1 MEDDYSVADACL
13 ISPWA
18 KPMIKQFPKTRAE
31 KGFTL
36 IELLLSL
43 SLGSMLFIVLLQL
56 IGADLRLGNSM
67 ASRLRESAQQRQ
79 TLELIRGELA
89 IGFGW
94 EVDPVISRRWSCGMA
109 GRQPVLA
116 ISLDPSN
123 ILDSTQTI
131 VYSVGT
137 APSAIWR
144 GQVLMR
150 CGPAYGLDGAIRQGG
165 KAQNRVL
172 IDGLP
177 KEGLGFQARQDPQSK
192 VLHLALE
199 QAVNGGSGR
208 LRSVAVF

>member
-1 MEDDYSVADACL
+1 MFKRLSE
-13 ISPWA
+13 
-18 KPMIKQFPKTRAE
+18 TRAE
-31 KGFTL
+31 NGFTL

-43 SLGSMLFIVLLQL
+43 SLGSLLFVVLLQL
-56 IGADLRLGNSM
+56 IGADLRLGNNM

-89 IGFGW
+89 IGSGW
-94 EVDPVISRRWSCGMA
+94 EVDPAISQQWPCGMA

-116 ISLDPSN
+116 IGLDGS
-123 ILDSTQTI
+123 DSRASAQTI
-131 VYSVGT
+131 VYSVGA

-150 CGPAYGLDGAIRQGG
+150 CGPAYGLDGVIRPGG
-165 KAQNRVL
+165 QAQNRVL

-199 QAVNGGSGR
+199 QAVNGGSDH
-208 LRSVAVF
+208 LRSAAVF

>member
-1 MEDDYSVADACL
+1 MVNDYLVAVACL
-13 ISPWA
+13 MPPWA
-18 KPMIKQFPKTRAE
+18 KPMIKRLPKTRAE
-31 KGFTL
+31 IGFTL

-43 SLGSMLFIVLLQL
+43 SLGSLLFVVLLQL
-56 IGADLRLGNSM
+56 IGADLRLGKSM

-89 IGFGW
+89 MGSGW
-94 EVDPVISRRWSCGMA
+94 EVDPTPSHQWSCGMA

-123 ILDSTQTI
+123 TEASSQTI
-131 VYSVGT
+131 VYSVGA

-150 CGPAYGLDGAIRQGG
+150 CGPAYGLDGAIRPGG
-165 KAQNRVL
+165 QAQNRVL
-172 IDGLP
+172 IDGLS

-208 LRSVAVF
+208 LRSAAVF

>member
-1 MEDDYSVADACL
+1 
-13 ISPWA
+13 
-18 KPMIKQFPKTRAE
+18 MIKRIPETRAE

-43 SLGSMLFIVLLQL
+43 SLGSLLFVVLLQL
-56 IGADLRLGNSM
+56 IGADLRLGNTM
-67 ASRLRESAQQRQ
+67 ASRLRESAQQRR
-79 TLELIRGELA
+79 TLELIRDELA
-89 IGFGW
+89 IGSGW
-94 EVDPVISRRWSCGMA
+94 EVDPVISNQWPCGMA

-116 ISLDPSN
+116 IGMDGSN
-123 ILDSTQTI
+123 SEVSAQTI
-131 VYSVGT
+131 VYSVGA

-150 CGPAYGLDGAIRQGG
+150 CGPAYGLDGAIRPEG

-199 QAVNGGSGR
+199 QESLAGSSR
-208 LRSVAVF
+208 LRSAAVF

>member
-1 MEDDYSVADACL
+1 
-13 ISPWA
+13 
-18 KPMIKQFPKTRAE
+18 
-31 KGFTL
+31 
-36 IELLLSL
+36 
-43 SLGSMLFIVLLQL
+43 MLFVVLLQL

-89 IGFGW
+89 IGSGW
-94 EVDPVISRRWSCGMA
+94 EVDPTPSHQWTCGMA

-116 ISLDPSN
+116 IGLDSRN
-123 ILDSTQTI
+123 SQASTQTI
-131 VYSVGT
+131 VYSVGA

-150 CGPAYGLDGAIRQGG
+150 CGPAYGLDGVIRPEG

-177 KEGLGFQARQDPQSK
+177 KEGLGFQARQDAHSR
-192 VLHLALE
+192 VLHLELE
-199 QAVNGGSGR
+199 QESLAGSSR
-208 LRSVAVF
+208 LRSAAVF

>member
-1 MEDDYSVADACL
+1 V
-13 ISPWA
+13 
-18 KPMIKQFPKTRAE
+18 

-43 SLGSMLFIVLLQL
+43 SLGSMLFVVLLQM
-56 IGADLRLGNSM
+56 IGADLRLGTSM
-67 ASRLRESAQQRQ
+67 ASRLRESAQQRR

-89 IGFGW
+89 IGSSW
-94 EVDPVISRRWSCGMA
+94 TVDPAVSHQWPCGIA

-116 ISLDPSN
+116 ISLDSSN
-123 ILDSTQTI
+123 SLASAQAI
-131 VYSVGT
+131 VYSVGA

-150 CGPAYGLDGAIRQGG
+150 CGPAYGLDGVIRPGG

-177 KEGLGFQARQDPQSK
+177 QEGLGFQARQDPHSK

-199 QAVNGGSGR
+199 QAVNDGSGR

>member
-1 MEDDYSVADACL
+1 MSL
-13 ISPWA
+13 RA
-18 KPMIKQFPKTRAE
+18 KSMIKYLPAPRAE

-43 SLGSMLFIVLLQL
+43 SLGSLLFVVILQL

-67 ASRLRESAQQRQ
+67 ASRLRELAQQRQ

-89 IGFGW
+89 IGSGW
-94 EVDPVISRRWSCGMA
+94 EVDPTPSHQWSCGMA
-109 GRQPVLA
+109 GRLPVLA
-116 ISLDPSN
+116 IGLDGS
-123 ILDSTQTI
+123 DSRASAQTI
-131 VYSVGT
+131 VYSVGA
-137 APSAIWR
+137 APSPIWR

-150 CGPAYGLDGAIRQGG
+150 CGPAYGLDGVIRPDG

-208 LRSVAVF
+208 LRSNAVF

>member
-1 MEDDYSVADACL
+1 MEDVYSVAVACL

-43 SLGSMLFIVLLQL
+43 SLGSMLFVVLLQL

-94 EVDPVISRRWSCGMA
+94 EVDPTPSHQWSCRMA

-123 ILDSTQTI
+123 SLASTQTI
-131 VYSVGT
+131 VYSVGA
-137 APSAIWR
+137 APSPIWR

-150 CGPAYGLDGAIRQGG
+150 CGPAYGLDGVIRQGG

-177 KEGLGFQARQDPQSK
+177 KEGLGFQARQDSQSK

-199 QAVNGGSGR
+199 QAVNGGSGH
-208 LRSVAVF
+208 LRSAAVF

>member
-1 MEDDYSVADACL
+1 
-13 ISPWA
+13 
-18 KPMIKQFPKTRAE
+18 MIKRIPATRVE

-43 SLGSMLFIVLLQL
+43 SLGSMLFVVLLQL

-89 IGFGW
+89 IGSGW
-94 EVDPVISRRWSCGMA
+94 EVDPTPSHQWTCGMA

-116 ISLDPSN
+116 IGLDSRN
-123 ILDSTQTI
+123 SQASTQTI
-131 VYSVGT
+131 VYSVGA

-150 CGPAYGLDGAIRQGG
+150 CGPAYGLDGVIRPEG

-177 KEGLGFQARQDPQSK
+177 KEGLGFQARQDAHSR
-192 VLHLALE
+192 VLHLELE
-199 QAVNGGSGR
+199 QESLVGSSR
-208 LRSVAVF
+208 LRSAAVF

>member
-1 MEDDYSVADACL
+1 ML
-13 ISPWA
+13 
-18 KPMIKQFPKTRAE
+18 KRFPKTRAE
-31 KGFTL
+31 NGFTL

-43 SLGSMLFIVLLQL
+43 SLGSLLFVVLLQL
-56 IGADLRLGNSM
+56 IGADLRLGNNM

-89 IGFGW
+89 MGSGW
-94 EVDPVISRRWSCGMA
+94 EIDPTPSHQWSCGMA

-116 ISLDPSN
+116 IGLDGS
-123 ILDSTQTI
+123 DSRASAQTI
-131 VYSVGT
+131 VYSVGS

-150 CGPAYGLDGAIRQGG
+150 CGPAYGLDGVIRPGG

-208 LRSVAVF
+208 LRSAAVF

>member
-1 MEDDYSVADACL
+1 
-13 ISPWA
+13 
-18 KPMIKQFPKTRAE
+18 MIKRIPETRAE

-36 IELLLSL
+36 IELMLSL
-43 SLGSMLFIVLLQL
+43 SLGSILFVVLLQL

-67 ASRLRESAQQRQ
+67 ASRLRESAQQRH

-89 IGFGW
+89 IGSGW
-94 EVDPVISRRWSCGMA
+94 TVDPISSQQWSCGMA
-109 GRQPVLA
+109 GRRPVLA
-116 ISLDPSN
+116 ISLDSYN
-123 ILDSTQTI
+123 TQVSSSTI
-131 VYSVGT
+131 VYSVGA
-137 APSAIWR
+137 APSPIWR

-150 CGPAYGLDGAIRQGG
+150 CGPAYGLDGVIRPDG

-177 KEGLGFQARQDPQSK
+177 KKGLGFQARQDSYSK

-199 QAVNGGSGR
+199 QVAGGGSGR

>member
-1 MEDDYSVADACL
+1 
-13 ISPWA
+13 
-18 KPMIKQFPKTRAE
+18 MIKRLPETRAE

-36 IELLLSL
+36 IELLLSI
-43 SLGSMLFIVLLQL
+43 SLGSMLFVVLLQL
-56 IGADLRLGNSM
+56 IGADLRFGNSM
-67 ASRLRESAQQRQ
+67 ASRLRESAQQRR

-89 IGFGW
+89 IGSGW
-94 EVDPVISRRWSCGMA
+94 TVDPVSSQQWSCGMA
-109 GRQPVLA
+109 GRRPVLA
-116 ISLDPSN
+116 ISLDSYN
-123 ILDSTQTI
+123 TQVSSQTI

-150 CGPAYGLDGAIRQGG
+150 CGPAYGLDGVIRPDG

-177 KEGLGFQARQDPQSK
+177 KEDLGFQARLDPQSK

-199 QAVNGGSGR
+199 QESLAGLSR
-208 LRSVAVF
+208 LRTAAVF

>member
-1 MEDDYSVADACL
+1 
-13 ISPWA
+13 
-18 KPMIKQFPKTRAE
+18 MIKQLPKTRAE

-36 IELLLSL
+36 IELLLSI
-43 SLGSMLFIVLLQL
+43 SLGSMLFVVMLQL

-67 ASRLRESAQQRQ
+67 ASRLRELAQQRR

-89 IGFGW
+89 TGSGW
-94 EVDPVISRRWSCGMA
+94 EVDPVSSQQWSCGMA
-109 GRQPVLA
+109 GRRPVLA
-116 ISLDPSN
+116 ISLDSYN
-123 ILDSTQTI
+123 TQVSSQTI
-131 VYSVGT
+131 VYSVGA

-150 CGPAYGLDGAIRQGG
+150 CGPAYGLDGVIRPDG

-177 KEGLGFQARQDPQSK
+177 KEDLGFQARLDPQSK

-199 QAVNGGSGR
+199 QESLAGSSR
-208 LRSVAVF
+208 LRTAAVF

>member
-1 MEDDYSVADACL
+1 
-13 ISPWA
+13 
-18 KPMIKQFPKTRAE
+18 MIKRLPETRAE

-43 SLGSMLFIVLLQL
+43 SLGSMLFVVLLQL
-56 IGADLRLGNSM
+56 IGADLRLGNSW
-67 ASRLRESAQQRQ
+67 A
-79 TLELIRGELA
+79 
-89 IGFGW
+89 
-94 EVDPVISRRWSCGMA
+94 VDPAPSHQGSCGLA

-116 ISLDPSN
+116 ISLYSS
-123 ILDSTQTI
+123 STEVSSRVI
-131 VYSVGT
+131 VYSVGA

-144 GQVLMR
+144 GKVLMR
-150 CGPAYGLDGAIRQGG
+150 CGPAYGLDGVIRPDG

-177 KEGLGFQARQDPQSK
+177 KEGLGFQARQDPHSK

-199 QAVNGGSGR
+199 QSVNDGSGR

>member
-1 MEDDYSVADACL
+1 
-13 ISPWA
+13 
-18 KPMIKQFPKTRAE
+18 MIKRIPETRVD

-43 SLGSMLFIVLLQL
+43 SLGSLLFVVMLQL
-56 IGADLRLGNSM
+56 IGADLRLGNTM
-67 ASRLRESAQQRQ
+67 ASRLRQSAQQQR

-89 IGFGW
+89 IGSGW
-94 EVDPVISRRWSCGMA
+94 EVDPAMSQQWPCGMA

-116 ISLDPSN
+116 IG
-123 ILDSTQTI
+123 LDSSHSQVSAQNI
-131 VYSVGT
+131 VYSVGA

-150 CGPAYGLDGAIRQGG
+150 CGPAYGLDGVIRPGG

-172 IDGLP
+172 MDGLP
-177 KEGLGFQARQDPQSK
+177 KDGLGFQARQDPHSR

-199 QAVNGGSGR
+199 QESLAGSSR
-208 LRSVAVF
+208 LRSAAVF

>member
-1 MEDDYSVADACL
+1 
-13 ISPWA
+13 
-18 KPMIKQFPKTRAE
+18 MIKQLPKTRAE
-31 KGFTL
+31 NGFTL

-56 IGADLRLGNSM
+56 IGADLRLGSSM
-67 ASRLRESAQQRQ
+67 ASRLRESAQQRR

-89 IGFGW
+89 IGSGW
-94 EVDPVISRRWSCGMA
+94 EVDPAMSQQWPCGMA

-116 ISLDPSN
+116 IG
-123 ILDSTQTI
+123 LDSSHSMASALTI
-131 VYSVGT
+131 VYSVGS
-137 APSAIWR
+137 APSPIWR

-150 CGPAYGLDGAIRQGG
+150 CGPAYGLDGVIRPGG

-177 KEGLGFQARQDPQSK
+177 KDGSGFQSHQNPHSK

-199 QAVNGGSGR
+199 QESLAGSGR

>member
-1 MEDDYSVADACL
+1 MVGDYSVVIAFL
-13 ISPWA
+13 MSLRV
-18 KPMIKQFPKTRAE
+18 KSMFKRLSETRAE
-31 KGFTL
+31 NGFTL

-43 SLGSMLFIVLLQL
+43 SLGSLLFVVLLQL
-56 IGADLRLGNSM
+56 IGADLRVGNTM

-79 TLELIRGELA
+79 TLELIRAELA
-89 IGFGW
+89 IGSSW
-94 EVDPVISRRWSCGMA
+94 TLDPAPSHQWSCGMA

-116 ISLDPSN
+116 IG
-123 ILDSTQTI
+123 LDSSRSHASAQTI
-131 VYSVGT
+131 VYSVGA

-150 CGPAYGLDGAIRQGG
+150 CGPAYGLDGVIRPDG

-177 KEGLGFQARQDPQSK
+177 KEGLGFQARQDPHSK

-199 QAVNGGSGR
+199 QAVNDGSGR